1 MLTLYWLVK
10 LFRLIGK
17 QTEKGKGAKTVQKIF
32 LVILW
37 ICLFLGNSLMQIAQI
52 FGSDAEVE
60 VQSNG
65 VIEMKHEIWLD
76 SPEYYY
82 NKATGLFFR
91 RTLTPDEIIEYGISE
106 ETLEDDST
114 AHASDG
120 EIQNDSGTEED
131 QTTGENTTDTNI
143 DGTTES
149 GADTETED
157 SLMSQA
163 RAVYTYMKEH
173 GEITDEGDVS
183 QVTASCNA
191 KGNFY
196 AVFESGEENG
206 NSWDNRLVYDRT
218 SKNGECELFV
228 YERVE
233 TGKDT
238 QLLGFYAVNKTTGEV
253 ISGEKTSWSEV
264 GSEAYREATGE

>member
-1 MLTLYWLVK
+1 M
-10 LFRLIGK
+10 
-17 QTEKGKGAKTVQKIF
+17 
-32 LVILW
+32 
-37 ICLFLGNSLMQIAQI
+37 
-52 FGSDAEVE
+52 
-60 VQSNG
+60 
-65 VIEMKHEIWLD
+65 
-76 SPEYYY
+76 
-82 NKATGLFFR
+82 
-91 RTLTPDEIIEYGISE
+91 
-106 ETLEDDST
+106 
-114 AHASDG
+114 
-120 EIQNDSGTEED
+120 
-131 QTTGENTTDTNI
+131 TGENTTDTNI

-157 SLMSQA
+157 PLMSQA

-173 GEITDEGDVS
+173 GEIADDGDVS

-196 AVFESGEENG
+196 AIFESGEENG

>member
-1 MLTLYWLVK
+1 
-10 LFRLIGK
+10 
-17 QTEKGKGAKTVQKIF
+17 
-32 LVILW
+32 
-37 ICLFLGNSLMQIAQI
+37 MQVAQI
-52 FGSDAEVE
+52 FGNDAEVE

-65 VIEMKHEIWLD
+65 VIEMKHENWLD
-76 SPEYYY
+76 PPEYYY

-91 RTLTPDEIIEYGISE
+91 RTLTLDEIIEYGISE

-114 AHASDG
+114 AHTSDG
-120 EIQNDSGTEED
+120 ETQNDSGTEED
-131 QTTGENTTDTNI
+131 QTTGENTADTNI
-143 DGTTES
+143 DGTAEN

-157 SLMSQA
+157 PLMSQA
-163 RAVYTYMKEH
+163 QAVYTYMKEH
-173 GEITDEGDVS
+173 GEIADDGDVS

-196 AVFESGEENG
+196 AIFESGEENG